1 MGSTVDYLQVKHVI
15 DEQIAA
21 EEAFLAEFQ
30 AGEYT
35 LYAPLIKLNAYLIAP
50 LTAVVMFKTQVKA
63 EATVTIWGKRQGGN
77 VVHTFPAATEHILPV
92 YGLYAD
98 YENTVE
104 MVLSTGERQLL
115 KIKTAPLPEGVPK
128 STYIYTTAEYMGSNL
143 MFLTAAMKAMP
154 AGYDYQGE
162 VRWYATRNFA
172 FDLKRLANGHILVGT
187 ERLVK
192 MPYFT
197 TGLYEMAFSGKIFR
211 EYVIPCGG
219 YHHDQ
224 FEMEDG
230 NLLVLTF
237 DFYSDTV
244 EDECVLL
251 DRQTGEILKKWDYKD
266 ILPHYPVA
274 GSGSQDAHD
283 WFHNN
288 AVWYDEKTHSLTLS
302 GRHQDVVINIDFDS
316 GQLNWIIGDPTSWPE
331 EYQKYFFRPIGDT
344 EHFAWQYEQHACVV
358 TPTGDVMLFDNGH
371 FRSKDPAHYVLNADN
386 YSRGVRYRINTEE
399 MTIRQVWQYGQE
411 RGAEFFSPYIC
422 NVEYYEEGHYLVH
435 SGGIGYEDGK
445 TCEGLAA
452 SKSMQPQNKG
462 HIYTFN
468 SITCELKDEELMYEM
483 HIPANFYRAEKLP
496 LYYANETI
504 ELGRGR
510 YLGGLL
516 KTQQDTL
523 KIAAADTGALLAESY
538 KCRVIEE
545 KDRIIVNAF
554 FEEGV
559 FAQVLLCQG
568 NTVLRYKVETTAG
581 DFKAM
586 CVGTFQKADSREIDT
601 FINKTDLHGAYTLKI
616 LLQEGEAIYNIYE
629 TGVTVTAC

>member
-331 EYQKYFFRPIGDT
+331 EYQKYFFRPIGDI

-371 FRSKDPAHYVLNADN
+371 YRSKDPAHYRLNSQN
-386 YSRGVRYRINTEE
+386 FSRGVRYHIDTDA
-399 MTIRQVWQYGQE
+399 MTIEQVWQYGQE
-411 RGAEFFSPYIC
+411 RGADFFSPYIS
-422 NVEYYEEGHYLVH
+422 NVEYYNEGHYLIH
-435 SGGIGYEDGK
+435 SGGIGYKDGQICDGFACVEMLDPGEHVYK
-445 TCEGLAA
+445 L
-452 SKSMQPQNKG
+452 
-462 HIYTFN
+462 N
-468 SITCELKDEELMYEM
+468 SITCEWLNGQILYEM
-483 HIPANFYRAEKLP
+483 HVPANYYRAEKLP
-496 LYYANETI
+496 LYYAGETA
-504 ELGRGR
+504 ELGRGQI
-510 YLGGLL
+510 LGQLIE
-516 KTQQDTL
+516 TQT
-523 KIAAADTGALLAESY
+523 TALQIKAQEHGTMVPDEYRLRIVEEDD
-538 KCRVIEE
+538 RVL
-545 KDRIIVNAF
+545 VNGYY
-554 FEEGV
+554 EEGML
-559 FAQVLLCQG
+559 AQILLQSS
-568 NTVLRYKVETTAG
+568 TEIRRYTIPTQPES
-581 DFKAM
+581 FEAM
-586 CVGTFQKADSREIDT
+586 CVGSFQKTDSKEVDV
-601 FINKTDLHGAYTLKI
+601 FINKTGLQGIYRLSL
-616 LLQEGEAIYNIYE
+616 LLQTAADTYE
-629 TGVTVTAC
+629 IFTTGITIHC